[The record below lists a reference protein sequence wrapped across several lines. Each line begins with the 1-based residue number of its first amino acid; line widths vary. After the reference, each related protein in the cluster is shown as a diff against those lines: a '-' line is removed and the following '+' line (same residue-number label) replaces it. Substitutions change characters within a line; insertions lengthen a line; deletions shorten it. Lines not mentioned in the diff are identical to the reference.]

1 VVGIISGML
10 WCFENKEKIEQTNF
24 IFFQYTLHANTIE
37 KVKKNLL
44 NYVDKDSSF
53 KKNKFKS
60 LIERKFF

>member
-44 NYVDKDSSF
+44 NYADKDSSF